1 MLPHRYSGTE
11 PFFIKKD
18 TYKTPMSTMHYHSA
32 YELYYLINGERDYF
46 IGDRFVKIFD
56 GDLLLI
62 PPNTLHR
69 TAGKGATR
77 ILMHFERDYL
87 LQYFTPKTVDALL
100 GGNLP
105 TVFRP
110 GKEEKAL
117 LNSLFST
124 MLDAYNSSSYV
135 EESALDRI
143 AFCLPMLLSTVQ
155 NAKNNYVEQHCSD
168 QRISRIVQYINDNYG
183 KIQTIDEIANQFFI
197 SKFYLCRLFTKE
209 LGGSLISY
217 LNTVKIRAACT
228 MLKDTDKTVTEIAL
242 ECGFHSSSYFS
253 KVFKEETKLSPGAYR
268 QQNIPSP

>member
-1 MLPHRYSGTE
+1 MLPSRYSGTE
-11 PFFIKKD
+11 PFYMIKD

-77 ILMHFERDYL
+77 ILMHFEKEFL
-87 LQYFTPKTVDALL
+87 LRYFTSKMVDSLL
-100 GGNLP
+100 GEAHP

-110 GKEEKAL
+110 GKEDKAF

-124 MLDAYNSSSYV
+124 MLDAYNSSTHMDD
-135 EESALDRI
+135 AAFDR
-143 AFCLPMLLSTVQ
+143 AVFCLPILLSTIQ
-155 NAKNNYVEQHCSD
+155 SAQNNYVAQHCSD
-168 QRISRIVQYINDNYG
+168 QRVSRIVQYINDNYG
-183 KIQTIDEIANQFFI
+183 KISTIDEIANQFFI

-209 LGGSLISY
+209 LGVSLISY
-217 LNTVKIRAACT
+217 LNTVKIRAACDL
-228 MLKDTDKTVTEIAL
+228 LKESEMTVTEIAM

-253 KVFKEETKLSPGAYR
+253 KVFKTETNLSPGAYR
-268 QQNIPSP
+268 QQNLSTK